1 MVELELK
8 FRVPP
13 EVLESL
19 RAAMRQHG
27 ARPLELKAR
36 YFDTAE
42 GRLAAKGV
50 ALRLRREDGDWVQT
64 LKALG
69 SSAVSRLEH
78 EVSVPCPPGS
88 EPVLDVQRH
97 AGTAPG
103 ETLLQLL
110 AEIDGGA
117 QALVERQRIDVT
129 RLRCQVRDAGG
140 TEIEV
145 ALDEGRVQAAGR
157 EQAIVELEMEHLRGP
172 LAGLFSLA
180 EAWVAHGALSLCSTP
195 KSLRGE
201 RLWHDSIPLA
211 PTRLPRLPQHPDGD
225 ALLRGVLQA
234 LLDTLLA
241 HASEVA
247 EGRCEPERVHQLR
260 VALRRLRT
268 ALRELAALCPLID
281 PAWEAALAQTFGVLG
296 RQRDADVLAQS
307 VQPLLQAA
315 GAPMTLCQPAVA
327 GPAPDEAVRERAFQ
341 QALLHL
347 LALLHA
353 EHPLSVADAKAVR
366 HHLRQRLD
374 RLHDQVGAAGRGFE
388 RRPIEA
394 QHRARK
400 RLKRLRYLSELVSSL
415 WPADRVDAYLACL
428 KPAQEALGRHND
440 VGMAAAAFRDA
451 AAHEPEAWF
460 AAGYLQ
466 AHLAVTGRAAQRRLR
481 ALADVPRFWC

>member
-13 EVLESL
+13 EVLDGL
-19 RAAMRQHG
+19 RAALLQHG
-27 ARPLELKAR
+27 ARPLALKAR
-36 YFDTAE
+36 YFDTAD
-42 GRLAAKGV
+42 GRLAAHGM

-78 EVSVPCPPGS
+78 EVSVPCEPDA

-103 ETLLQLL
+103 EALLQLL
-110 AEIDGGA
+110 AGLEGGA

-129 RLRCQVRDAGG
+129 RLRCPVRDAAG
-140 TEIEV
+140 TEIEA
-145 ALDEGRVQAAGR
+145 ALDEGQVRAAGR
-157 EQAIVELEMEHLRGP
+157 EQAIVELELEHLRGP
-172 LAGLFSLA
+172 LAGLFGLA
-180 EAWVAHGALSLCSTP
+180 EAWVAHGGLSLCSTP

-201 RLWHDSIPLA
+201 RLWQNQVPLA
-211 PTRLPRLPQHPDGD
+211 PTRMPRLPHHPDGD
-225 ALLRGVLQA
+225 ALMRGVLQA

-247 EGRCEPERVHQLR
+247 EGCCEPERVHQLR

-268 ALRELAALCPLID
+268 ALRELAALCPALD
-281 PAWEAALAQTFGVLG
+281 PAWDAVLAQTFGALG
-296 RQRDADVLAQS
+296 LQRDADVLAQS

-315 GAPMTLCQPAVA
+315 GAPLALCRPALA
-327 GPAPDEAVRERAFQ
+327 GPAPDEAVRERDFQ
-341 QALLHL
+341 QVLLKL

-353 EHPLSVADAKAVR
+353 EHPLSTADARAVR
-366 HHLRQRLD
+366 RHLRQRLD
-374 RLHDQVGAAGRGFE
+374 RLHEQVCAAGRGFE
-388 RRPIEA
+388 GRPIEA

-400 RLKRLRYLSELVSSL
+400 RLKRLRYLAELVAPL
-415 WPADRVDAYLACL
+415 WPADALDAYLARL
-428 KPAQEALGRHND
+428 KPAQDALGRHND
-440 VGMAAAAFRDA
+440 VGMAAAAFRDEA
-451 AAHEPEAWF
+451 ARDPAAWF

-466 AHLAVTGRAAQRRLR
+466 AHGAVTGRAARRRLR
-481 ALADVPRFWC
+481 ALAQAPRFWR